1 MLDNS
6 LRGALRVITVVE
18 LEEIVALSHDLRS
31 ILPRRNFNW
40 NLAHPI
46 NPLSAQSKLSTQ
58 YQPQPAINAQ
68 SIWWELSAGNFV
80 LEKNIT
86 IHRCLKEWS
95 DSWFLNSVSRTKILK
110 SIFVPS
116 CRSPGS
122 SPGRRRQLWIEMA
135 DNKVSP
141 LHYQQLHCHC
151 SQYYTL

>member
-6 LRGALRVITVVE
+6 LRGALQVITVVE

-68 SIWWELSAGNFV
+68 SMMGTQCKQFSCWRKPADVSKDDLIL
-80 LEKNIT
+80 
-86 IHRCLKEWS
+86 
-95 DSWFLNSVSRTKILK
+95 LNSVKQKYWNQFI
-110 SIFVPS
+110 VPS

-122 SPGRRRQLWIEMA
+122 PPGRRRQLWIEMA

-141 LHYQQLHCHC
+141 PYYQQLHCHC
-151 SQYYTL
+151 SLYYTL